1 MYIKLSTMFYGSAC
15 ARNSS
20 MFLKQTMILRF
31 LFHCWN
37 PTSIILGSFLLY
49 ILKFEILRI
58 NSGRAKRRRFKGHL
72 SQRNPN
78 SRMSCGIKT
87 FTVSNHNCSELW
99 SKRAPIEAAFC
110 SSRSLYEFCPL
121 LRPRSSGVLT
131 LGVSVS
137 GYPRV
142 HGNSLLTSR
151 YTLAASHEV
160 HAMRNATSE
169 SVVDELKSKEWEI
182 GVLKDEIAA
191 MQGMLIRRTPP
202 TGPPPHY
209 VGTFEFLQDEDNT
222 PRNKLEE
229 IVWYKYGEVNQM
241 KEKNALCSLKRAIDN
256 APPTRD
262 FIGSLKESYLR
273 TGLPGLI
280 AEVKKASPSRGVLRE
295 NFHPVEVAKAYEKGG
310 AACLS
315 VLTDAKYFQGSF
327 ENLEAIRN
335 AGVKCPLLCKEF
347 IVDAWQLYYART
359 KGADAVLLIAA
370 VLPDIDIKYMLTI
383 CKKIGLA
390 ALVEVHDEN
399 EMDRMLAIDGI
410 ELIGINNRNL
420 GTFKVDIS
428 NTKKLLE
435 GERGEKLRQKN
446 IIVVGESGLFTPA
459 DIAYVQEAG
468 VKAILVGESIVKQ
481 EDPTKGIRDLFGKDI
496 SA

>member
-1 MYIKLSTMFYGSAC
+1 
-15 ARNSS
+15 
-20 MFLKQTMILRF
+20 MI
-31 LFHCWN
+31 
-37 PTSIILGSFLLY
+37 
-49 ILKFEILRI
+49 
-58 NSGRAKRRRFKGHL
+58 
-72 SQRNPN
+72 
-78 SRMSCGIKT
+78 
-87 FTVSNHNCSELW
+87 V
-99 SKRAPIEAAFC
+99 AAFAGGGDGGC
-110 SSRSLYEFCPL
+110 SGGCGL
-121 LRPRSSGVLT
+121 V
-131 LGVSVS
+131 VVAVVMAM
-137 GYPRV
+137 V
-142 HGNSLLTSR
+142 HGMKAA
-151 YTLAASHEV
+151 TLS
-160 HAMRNATSE
+160 SDPL
-169 SVVDELKSKEWEI
+169 VVVVDDELKSKEWEI

-191 MQGMLIRRTPP
+191 MQGIRIRRTPP
-202 TGPPPHY
+202 IGPPANY
-209 VGTFEFLQDEDNT
+209 VGTFEDLHYEDT
-222 PRNKLEE
+222 APRNKLEE
-229 IVWYKYGEVNQM
+229 IVWTKYGEVAEM
-241 KEKNALCSLKRAIDN
+241 KEKIALSSLKNALGN
-256 APPTRD
+256 APPPRD
-262 FIGSLKESYLR
+262 FVGSLKESYLR

-295 NFHPVEVAKAYEKGG
+295 NFNPVEVAKAYEKGG

-315 VLTDAKYFQGSF
+315 VLTDVKYFQGSF

-347 IVDAWQLYYART
+347 IVDPWQLYYART

-370 VLPDIDIKYMLTI
+370 VLPDIDIKYMLKI

-481 EDPTKGIRDLFGKDI
+481 KDPTKGIRELFGKDI